1 MVDSG
6 AAFSLFPLS
15 GLHCVHDG
23 TPLQPCTTN
32 AILSSIGGGKLSIV
46 GSLFLSLDLGFS
58 KLFSFSFHVTDQL
71 NYGILGADFLS
82 HHRLNVNMAL
92 QRLSETV
99 EIDRCIPDEPYS
111 EPSAY
116 KISSDSESNCNLL
129 NDMQQEFPEVFDCN
143 KRKHFVKH
151 SVIATVETSTE
162 TPIHSASRRLSPE
175 QYKALKSE
183 LTRLLDQGIL
193 ERSQSPWTSPIV
205 MVKKKTG
212 DWRLCADFTNL
223 NKVLDMQKY
232 TLPNIND
239 FAALAHDCKWF
250 SALDVADAYYNIPVD
265 PRHRHKLTIATP
277 LGNYC
282 YNYLPMG
289 LASSSCYYQRL
300 MNEAISNIPQVFC
313 YLDDIIIMSKNLK
326 EHRQTL
332 RQVFARLR
340 DHGLVVKAS
349 KCVVAAQNLSFLG
362 YHVSSAGISLPNKV
376 AAIREFKLPHTKKQ
390 LRTYLGMY
398 QFYAHFV
405 RGSSQWLQPLYNLV
419 ASSPPKKP
427 ILWDDAHIKHFEESK
442 DALADATQLAFP
454 DPDADTELV
463 TDASGNS
470 IGCVLQQAKNGVT
483 TPLAFWSKGLTQAQR
498 NWSVFEKELFACYAS
513 LRHFRYYLEAKD
525 FVLRTD
531 HRPIVAKFYSNT
543 RASSPRQERFFDFIS
558 QMTNRV
564 EYVKGERNVADLFS
578 RPVVSAH
585 SDLNSI
591 LPDPESF
598 VVDYMEMATEQHN
611 DQEVQNLKNNNGTG
625 LRLEEVLLSDTGLTI
640 LCDNSQGRLRP
651 VIPKSMRF
659 AVFRHFHSTSHP
671 GVRAGIKLIS
681 RLVVWYDMRR
691 DITRWTRECQQC
703 ARSKV
708 YRHTKAPLQIVMPPP
723 KGRFT
728 HIYVDLTGPL
738 PSSKGYTYIMVI
750 IDRFSR
756 FFQAV
761 PLTGITADEC
771 INAFIRHWVS
781 LFGCPE
787 HIYTDRGKQFTSN
800 LWLKM
805 CHHLGSKSH
814 QSTAYHPQAQGIVE
828 RLNRTLKTSLKC
840 QEDASQWYD
849 RLPWVMLA
857 LRNMPKQ
864 DLSDSTPSELVF
876 GQPVRL
882 PGEFFEESSATN
894 MPDDHFSDNLAKFI
908 QSIKFFPSRTSNHP
922 TYVVPALFNPA
933 TTHVYIR
940 VDRRLPPLHPTY
952 TGPYQV
958 IQRHNKY
965 FELNMRTHTERV
977 TIDRLKPAYLSISTL
992 NQNSSSIQSHLPTT
1006 VEVNLQTPLSNSGSP
1021 HINTPRQSSITP
1033 QTYTRRGR
1041 KINVPSRYADY
1052 ETDF

>member
-151 SVIATVETSTE
+151 S
-162 TPIHSASRRLSPE
+162 
-175 QYKALKSE
+175 
-183 LTRLLDQGIL
+183 
-193 ERSQSPWTSPIV
+193 
-205 MVKKKTG
+205 
-212 DWRLCADFTNL
+212 
-223 NKVLDMQKY
+223 
-232 TLPNIND
+232 
-239 FAALAHDCKWF
+239 
-250 SALDVADAYYNIPVD
+250 
-265 PRHRHKLTIATP
+265 
-277 LGNYC
+277 
-282 YNYLPMG
+282 
-289 LASSSCYYQRL
+289 
-300 MNEAISNIPQVFC
+300 
-313 YLDDIIIMSKNLK
+313 
-326 EHRQTL
+326 
-332 RQVFARLR
+332 
-340 DHGLVVKAS
+340 
-349 KCVVAAQNLSFLG
+349 
-362 YHVSSAGISLPNKV
+362 
-376 AAIREFKLPHTKKQ
+376 
-390 LRTYLGMY
+390 
-398 QFYAHFV
+398 
-405 RGSSQWLQPLYNLV
+405 
-419 ASSPPKKP
+419 
-427 ILWDDAHIKHFEESK
+427 
-442 DALADATQLAFP
+442 
-454 DPDADTELV
+454 
-463 TDASGNS
+463 
-470 IGCVLQQAKNGVT
+470 
-483 TPLAFWSKGLTQAQR
+483 
-498 NWSVFEKELFACYAS
+498 
-513 LRHFRYYLEAKD
+513 
-525 FVLRTD
+525 
-531 HRPIVAKFYSNT
+531 
-543 RASSPRQERFFDFIS
+543 
-558 QMTNRV
+558 
-564 EYVKGERNVADLFS
+564 
-578 RPVVSAH
+578 
-585 SDLNSI
+585 DLNSI
-591 LPDPESF
+591 LPDPERF
-598 VVDYMEMATEQHN
+598 VIDYMEMASEQRN
-611 DQEVQNLKNNNGTG
+611 DQEVQNLKSNNGTG

-708 YRHTKAPLQIVMPPP
+708 YRHSKAPLQIVMPPP

-922 TYVVPALFNPA
+922 TYVDPALFNPA

-958 IQRHNKY
+958 IQQHNKY

-992 NQNSSSIQSHLPTT
+992 NQNSSFIQSHLPTT
-1006 VEVNLQTPLSNSGSP
+1006 VEVNLQTPLSNSDSP
-1021 HINTPRQSSITP
+1021 HINTPRQPSITP